1 MPESFWR
8 VFNYLARQWYEQEV
22 GKVPEG
28 NRHYQRA
35 MDFLSLMA
43 AQEATA
49 SLGREGRGQ

>member
-35 MDFLSLMA
+35 MDYLSLRA

-49 SLGREGRGQ
+49 NLGRE